1 MVHQYAPIV
10 LFVYNRPIH
19 TQKTI
24 IALQANNLAT
34 QSDLYIFS
42 DAPKNDMAF
51 NAVKEVREY
60 IKKLVK
66 GFKSITIIEQETN
79 LGLANSIIT
88 GVTKIINNFG
98 KVIVVEDDL
107 LLSTN
112 FLDFMNKSL
121 NFYQDNPEILS
132 ISGYNMAIKPNP
144 KTNFDVYF
152 AARAASWGWA
162 TWANKWQGI
171 DWEVSD
177 FKTFSKNTKQ
187 INLFKLNG
195 SDMFKMLKQQQEGL
209 NNSWAI
215 RYCYHQFK
223 NNLYSVYPIVSKVKN
238 MGFGA
243 IATHTKGKYNRFDC
257 LLDTSNKIEF
267 NFCKEVYIDTLI
279 IKQFRNINGIWQ
291 RIISKILNVYGSK

>member
-1 MVHQYAPIV
+1 MTNKYAPIV

-24 IALQANNLAT
+24 SALQANNLAS

-42 DAPKNDMAF
+42 DAPKNETAF
-51 NAVKEVREY
+51 TAVNEIRAY
-60 IKKLVK
+60 IKLVK
-66 GFKSITIIEQETN
+66 GFKSITIIQQETN

-88 GVTKIINNFG
+88 GVTQIINKFG

-112 FLDFMNKSL
+112 FLDFMNTSL
-121 NFYQDNPEILS
+121 NFYENNPSILS
-132 ISGYNMAIKPNP
+132 ISGYNMAVKPNP
-144 KTNFDVYF
+144 NSQFDVYF

-162 TWANKWQGI
+162 TWANKWKGI

-177 FKTFSKNTKQ
+177 FNTFSKNSKQ
-187 INLFKLNG
+187 IKLFKING
-195 SDMFKMLKQQQEGL
+195 SDMFKMLKQQQKGL

-223 NNLYSVYPIVSKVKN
+223 NNLYTVYPIVSKVKN
-238 MGFGA
+238 MGFGTV
-243 IATHTKGKYNRFDC
+243 ATHTKGKYNRFDC
-257 LLDTSNKIEF
+257 ELDTSNKTQF
-267 NFCKEVYIDTLI
+267 NYCENVYIDPVI
-279 IKQFRNINGIWQ
+279 IKQFRNINGIRQ
-291 RIISKILNVYGSK
+291 RIISKILNFYEAK